1 MDRQPV
7 GFRVALTMHIHEGM
21 AADFER
27 TWHEV
32 SAAVSRHPA
41 NLGHWLMRCD
51 GEDGVYYIFS
61 DWVSEP
67 LFREFES
74 SAEHV
79 EHRQRLHP
87 YRASGSIKMMRVLG
101 HVPGD
106 GVSAA

>member
-1 MDRQPV
+1 M
-7 GFRVALTMHIHEGM
+7 GFRVALTMRVHEGM
-21 AADFER
+21 TADFER

-41 NLGHWLMRCD
+41 NLGHWLMKGD
-51 GEDGVYYIFS
+51 EDDVYYIFS

-79 EHRQRLHP
+79 EHRERLHP
-87 YRASGSIKMMRVLG
+87 YRASGSIRMMRVVG
-101 HVPGD
+101 
-106 GVSAA
+106 AR